1 MACKERST
9 LRMVLALLLVPLTA
23 NAGVVYEVAV
33 RPVDQ
38 SELALSSP
46 NAPPVTPVV
55 TEYFVETG
63 KVRVGG
69 AKAKTAYVF
78 KDKTMYVID
87 TLSHVVHVLH
97 HATLGQVAAHYAEA
111 VKQLQEAAAKAAPD
125 DRAEAQRKASDMQ
138 VVSDRIRQPVARDL
152 RVTVRFESVDGHA
165 CRIWEEREQN
175 AKRFEL
181 CVAQAA
187 SVPGGAEI
195 LGGLKTLSEFREG
208 SNFALGVDF
217 GLSEWWPDI
226 DTLGGIPL
234 LVREYK
240 YDSQIAEVMLSGLRP
255 GVQNTGQFEVPDGYQ
270 AQDGPEYARWYV
282 R

>member
-1 MACKERST
+1 MR
-9 LRMVLALLLVPLTA
+9 LVLALLLSSVMA
-23 NAGVVYEVAV
+23 NAGVLYEVAV

-55 TEYFVETG
+55 TQYFVEAG

-87 TLSHVVHVLH
+87 SPSRVVHVLH
-97 HATLGQVAAHYAEA
+97 HATLAQVAAHYAEA

-125 DRAEAQRKASDMQ
+125 DRAEAERKASDMQ
-138 VVSDRIRQPVARDL
+138 VVSDRIRQPVARDF

-165 CRIWEEREQN
+165 CRIWEEREHD

-181 CVAQAA
+181 CIAQTT

-195 LGGLKTLSEFREG
+195 LGGMKTLSQFRQG

-234 LVREYK
+234 LIREYK
-240 YDSQIAEVMLSGLRP
+240 YDSEIAEVMLSGMRP
-255 GVQNTGQFEVPDGYQ
+255 GVQNTGQLEMPDGFQ
-270 AQDGPEYARWYV
+270 AQDGPDYAQWYV